1 MLPPQWLK
9 LCFESFRPADSFQE
23 TGEQIFDSETVSK
36 SSEGREDEALKTY
49 MNTIL
54 CLQISH
60 VKGQE
65 NNH

>member
-1 MLPPQWLK
+1 MLHPQWLE
-9 LCFESFRPADSFQE
+9 LCFESFRPADSFWE

-36 SSEGREDEALKTY
+36 SSESREDEALKTY
-49 MNTIL
+49 MNTIP
-54 CLQISH
+54 CLHISH